1 MRVIVAALAS
11 FLCVSDVS
19 AQAAWLR
26 GNLHTHTTESDGD
39 AAPAEVVRWYR
50 EHGYDFVAITDH
62 DKVTKLEAE
71 GIVLLAGEEVTDKL
85 PKKPLHVN
93 AIGLTR
99 VVPPQGGATIVEVL
113 QRNIDAV
120 REAGGLPAI
129 NHPNFGW
136 AFGAAELKQLRNAA
150 FLEIASGHPLV
161 NMNGGGGV
169 PSVEAMW
176 DELLT
181 AGTRIWAI
189 ATDDAHHYGCPPPAS
204 AAPPGQAWVV
214 VRADKK
220 DAATILAALVRGEF
234 YASTGVALDD
244 YVVTAKTMTVTVRQ
258 PPGSSAAKFR
268 TLFLG
273 AHGRILG
280 ESNGNPAT
288 YTFRGDER
296 YVRAKVVDSNG
307 KVAWLQPTFVPPRA
321 ASR

>member
-11 FLCVSDVS
+11 FLCVS
-19 AQAAWLR
+19 AEAAWLR

-39 AAPAEVVRWYR
+39 ASPADVVRWYR
-50 EHGYDFVAITDH
+50 EHGYDFLAITDH
-62 DKVTKLEAE
+62 DKVTRIEAE
-71 GIVLLAGEEVTDKL
+71 GIILLTGEEVTDRL

-93 AIGLTR
+93 AIGLTKA
-99 VVPPQGGATIVEVL
+99 VPPQGGTTPVEVL

-120 REAGGLPAI
+120 REAGGLATI

-136 AFGAAELKQLRNAA
+136 AFGTAELKALRNAN

-181 AGTRIWAI
+181 AGIRIWAI
-189 ATDDAHHYGCPPPAS
+189 GTDDAHHYGCPPPAS

-214 VRADKK
+214 VRTEKK
-220 DAATILAALVRGEF
+220 EPAAILAALARGDF

-244 YVVTAKTMTVTVRQ
+244 YAVTAKTITVTIHE

-268 TLFLG
+268 TLFI
-273 AHGRILG
+273 GRNGRVLA
-280 ESNGNPAT
+280 ESTANPAT
-288 YTFRGDER
+288 YTFRGDDG
-296 YVRAKVVDSNG
+296 YVRAKVIDSNG
-307 KVAWLQPTFVPPRA
+307 KMAWLQPHWLPAGTGD
-321 ASR
+321 